1 MSKILFFISFCAV
14 WLHTN
19 AAPAYQEDPSSVV
32 QSIVP
37 AREGSPVVIVEDAV
51 SSDDSDLEGAEAAHF
66 GYGGGGF
73 GHGGGFGGGYGGGY
87 GHGGGFGG
95 GFGFKKFGGFGG
107 GYGHRGFGGGFP
119 GHGVGGFGGG
129 GGGFIVGGGFIKGG
143 GFYGK
148 K

>member
-1 MSKILFFISFCAV
+1 MSKVLPLLCFCAL
-14 WLHTN
+14 WLFVK
-19 AAPAYQEDPSSVV
+19 AAPVPEDPSNTV
-32 QSIVP
+32 QAIVP
-37 AREGSPVVIVEDAV
+37 AQNSPVVVLD
-51 SSDDSDLEGAEAAHF
+51 SDDLEGAEAAHF

-73 GHGGGFGGGYGGGY
+73 GHGGGYGGGF

-95 GFGFKKFGGFGG
+95 GFGIRKFGGFGG
-107 GYGHRGFGGGFP
+107 GGFGHHGYGG
-119 GHGVGGFGGG
+119 GHGLGGFGGG

>member
-1 MSKILFFISFCAV
+1 MNKALSLLCFCAV
-14 WLHTN
+14 WLLTN
-19 AAPAYQEDPSSVV
+19 GAPMPADPSNTV
-32 QSIVP
+32 QAIVP
-37 AREGSPVVIVEDAV
+37 SQNTPVVVLSSEDSAAE
-51 SSDDSDLEGAEAAHF
+51 DNDLEGAEAAHY

-73 GHGGGFGGGYGGGY
+73 GHGFGGGYGGSF

-95 GFGFKKFGGFGG
+95 GFGFQKFGGYGGGGFGHHGFGG
-107 GYGHRGFGGGFP
+107 G
-119 GHGVGGFGGG
+119 HGLGGFGGG

>member
-1 MSKILFFISFCAV
+1 MNKVLPILCFCAV
-14 WLHTN
+14 WIFTN
-19 AAPAYQEDPSSVV
+19 AAPTPDDPSNAV
-32 QSIVP
+32 QAIVP
-37 AREGSPVVIVEDAV
+37 VRNSPVVILESDERTVEGN
-51 SSDDSDLEGAEAAHF
+51 DLEAAEAAHF

-73 GHGGGFGGGYGGGY
+73 GHGGGFGGGYGGGF

-95 GFGFKKFGGFGG
+95 GFGFRKFGGFGG
-107 GYGHRGFGGGFP
+107 GGFGHHGFGGG
-119 GHGVGGFGGG
+119 HGLGGFGGG